1 MIIDIILFLLGL
13 LILYYGAEWLIRGAS
28 GIALEYGIR
37 PVVVGLTVVAL
48 GTSMP
53 EFLVNFIAALSGE
66 HHLALGNIIG
76 SNISNVALILGASAI
91 VLPIAVTPQILRK
104 EYPMMLGAMIAFYLV
119 ALDGTISRLDGSLLI
134 TGLAA
139 FLSYLVYE
147 AKNGSPALQMAEEM
161 EGVSRKDTDLVSAEG
176 EMETHGAS
184 LSEEEE
190 EVIGASAQDSITKK
204 ATYLIGGTVG
214 LAVGAHF
221 MVDSAV
227 DIARSMGISQ
237 IIIGLT
243 IVAIGTSLPEL
254 AASMV
259 GAIKS
264 EADLSVGNI
273 LGSNLL
279 NVLFV
284 VGSVSIMSPLDVEPT
299 TLSIHFPVMLGICV
313 MLLPIAWT
321 RFEITRVEGGVLL
334 ATFLS
339 YMTYILMWTV

>member
-1 MIIDIILFLLGL
+1 MILDVLLFLFGL
-13 LILYYGAEWLIRGAS
+13 VILYYGAEWLIRGAS
-28 GIALEYGIR
+28 GLALDYGIR

-53 EFLVNFIAALSGE
+53 EFLVNFLAALGGD
-66 HHLALGNIIG
+66 HDLAIGNIIG
-76 SNISNVALILGASAI
+76 SNISNVALILGASAV
-91 VLPIAVTPQILRK
+91 VLPVAVTPQILQK
-104 EYPMMLGAMIAFYLV
+104 EYPMMLGAMVLFYGV
-119 ALDGTISRLDGSLLI
+119 ALDGTISRLDGSLLVACLLAFI
-134 TGLAA
+134 SYLLYDAKNNATAQSMIDEIDVDSDDVSSSDPQDSLMKKTLYLVGGTAGLA
-139 FLSYLVYE
+139 L
-147 AKNGSPALQMAEEM
+147 
-161 EGVSRKDTDLVSAEG
+161 
-176 EMETHGAS
+176 
-184 LSEEEE
+184 
-190 EVIGASAQDSITKK
+190 
-204 ATYLIGGTVG
+204 
-214 LAVGAHF
+214 GAHF

-284 VGSVSIMSPLDVEPT
+284 VGTVSIMSPLSVEPS

-321 RFEITRVEGGVLL
+321 RYEITRVEGGVLL
-334 ATFLS
+334 ATFFS
-339 YMTYILMWTV
+339 YMTYIVMWTT

>member
-13 LILYYGAEWLIRGAS
+13 IILYYGAEWLIRGAS
-28 GIALEYGIR
+28 GIALDYGIR

-53 EFLVNFIAALSGE
+53 EFLVNFVAALGGD

-76 SNISNVALILGASAI
+76 SNISNVALILGASAL
-91 VLPIAVTPQILRK
+91 VLPITVTPQILRK
-104 EYPMMLGAMIAFYLV
+104 EYPMMLAAMFVFFGLS
-119 ALDGTISRLDGSLLI
+119 LDGMISRYDGIFLVTCLFAFIGYLLYD
-134 TGLAA
+134 TQ
-139 FLSYLVYE
+139 
-147 AKNGSPALQMAEEM
+147 NSPAAQQLVEEM
-161 EGVSRKDTDLVSAEG
+161 EGVSGEDPDLAAAQRESAADSERIPD
-176 EMETHGAS
+176 EVAAAS
-184 LSEEEE
+184 PE
-190 EVIGASAQDSITKK
+190 DSLGKK
-204 ATYLIGGTVG
+204 VLFLVGGTVG
-214 LAVGAHF
+214 LAIGAHF

-227 DIARSMGISQ
+227 DIAERMGISQ

-284 VGSVSIMSPLDVEPT
+284 VGTVSIISPLDVEPS
-299 TLSIHFPVMLGICV
+299 TLTIHFPVMLGICA

-321 RFEITRVEGGVLL
+321 RFEITRLEGGVLL
-334 ATFLS
+334 ATFLCYMS
-339 YMTYILMWTV
+339 YLLMWTV

>member
-1 MIIDIILFLLGL
+1 LLRPRFMILDVLLFLLGL

-37 PVVVGLTVVAL
+37 PVVVGLTIVAL

-53 EFLVNFIAALSGE
+53 EFLVNFIAALGGE

-76 SNISNVALILGASAI
+76 SNISNIALILGASAI
-91 VLPIAVTPQILRK
+91 VLPVAVAPQILRK
-104 EYPMMLGAMIAFYLV
+104 EYPMMLGAMVVFYV
-119 ALDGTISRLDGSLLI
+119 ISLDGTISRTDGIFLVSCLAGFIGYLLYDAQNNATAQSMI
-134 TGLAA
+134 DEMDVDDDDDIDPSSPTDTTLRKTA
-139 FLSYLVYE
+139 FLV
-147 AKNGSPALQMAEEM
+147 
-161 EGVSRKDTDLVSAEG
+161 
-176 EMETHGAS
+176 
-184 LSEEEE
+184 
-190 EVIGASAQDSITKK
+190 
-204 ATYLIGGTVG
+204 GGTVG
-214 LAVGAHF
+214 LALGAHF

-227 DIARSMGISQ
+227 DIARSLGISQ

-284 VGSVSIMSPLDVEPT
+284 VGTVSIMSPLDVEPS
-299 TLSIHFPVMLGICV
+299 TLTIHFPVMLGICV

-321 RFEITRVEGGVLL
+321 RFEITRLEGGVLL

-339 YMTYILMWTV
+339 YMTYIVVWTV

>member
-1 MIIDIILFLLGL
+1 MILDVLLFLLGL

-37 PVVVGLTVVAL
+37 PVVVGLTIVAL

-53 EFLVNFIAALSGE
+53 EFLVNFIAALGGE

-76 SNISNVALILGASAI
+76 SNISNIALILGASAI
-91 VLPIAVTPQILRK
+91 VLPVAVAPQILRK
-104 EYPMMLGAMIAFYLV
+104 EYPMMLGAMVVFYV
-119 ALDGTISRLDGSLLI
+119 ISLDGTISRTDGIFLVSCLAGFIGYLLYDAQNNATAQSMI
-134 TGLAA
+134 DEMDVDDDDDIDPSSPTDTTLMKTA
-139 FLSYLVYE
+139 FLV
-147 AKNGSPALQMAEEM
+147 
-161 EGVSRKDTDLVSAEG
+161 
-176 EMETHGAS
+176 
-184 LSEEEE
+184 
-190 EVIGASAQDSITKK
+190 
-204 ATYLIGGTVG
+204 GGTVG
-214 LAVGAHF
+214 LALGAHF

-227 DIARSMGISQ
+227 DIARSLGISQ

-284 VGSVSIMSPLDVEPT
+284 VGTVSIMSPLDVEPS
-299 TLSIHFPVMLGICV
+299 TLTIHFPVMLGICV

-321 RFEITRVEGGVLL
+321 RFEITRLEGGVLL

-339 YMTYILMWTV
+339 YMTYIVVWTV

>member
-1 MIIDIILFLLGL
+1 MILDVLLFLLGL

-37 PVVVGLTVVAL
+37 PVVVGLTIVAL

-53 EFLVNFIAALSGE
+53 EFLVNFIAALGGE

-76 SNISNVALILGASAI
+76 SNISNIALILGASAI
-91 VLPIAVTPQILRK
+91 VLPVAVAPQILRK
-104 EYPMMLGAMIAFYLV
+104 EYPMMLGAMVVFYV
-119 ALDGTISRLDGSLLI
+119 ISLDGTISRTDGIFLVSCLAGFIGYLLYDAQNNATAQSMI
-134 TGLAA
+134 DEMDVDDDDDIDPSSPTDTTLRKTA
-139 FLSYLVYE
+139 FLV
-147 AKNGSPALQMAEEM
+147 
-161 EGVSRKDTDLVSAEG
+161 
-176 EMETHGAS
+176 
-184 LSEEEE
+184 
-190 EVIGASAQDSITKK
+190 
-204 ATYLIGGTVG
+204 GGTVG
-214 LAVGAHF
+214 LALGAHF

-227 DIARSMGISQ
+227 DIARSLGISQ

-284 VGSVSIMSPLDVEPT
+284 VGTVSIMSPLDVEPS
-299 TLSIHFPVMLGICV
+299 TLTIHFPVMLGICV

-321 RFEITRVEGGVLL
+321 RFEITRLEGGVLL

-339 YMTYILMWTV
+339 YMTYIVVWTV

>member
-1 MIIDIILFLLGL
+1 
-13 LILYYGAEWLIRGAS
+13 
-28 GIALEYGIR
+28 
-37 PVVVGLTVVAL
+37 
-48 GTSMP
+48 MP
-53 EFLVNFIAALSGE
+53 EFLVNFIAALGGE

-76 SNISNVALILGASAI
+76 SNISNIALILGASAI
-91 VLPIAVTPQILRK
+91 VLPVAVAPQILRK
-104 EYPMMLGAMIAFYLV
+104 EYPMMLGAMVVFYV
-119 ALDGTISRLDGSLLI
+119 ISLDGTISRTDGIFLVSCLAGFIGYLLYDAQNNATAQSMI
-134 TGLAA
+134 DEMDVDDDDDIDPSSPTDTTLRKTA
-139 FLSYLVYE
+139 FLV
-147 AKNGSPALQMAEEM
+147 
-161 EGVSRKDTDLVSAEG
+161 
-176 EMETHGAS
+176 
-184 LSEEEE
+184 
-190 EVIGASAQDSITKK
+190 
-204 ATYLIGGTVG
+204 GGTVG
-214 LAVGAHF
+214 LALGAHF

-227 DIARSMGISQ
+227 DIARSLGISQ

-284 VGSVSIMSPLDVEPT
+284 VGTVSIMSPLDVEPS
-299 TLSIHFPVMLGICV
+299 TLTIHFPVMLGICV

-321 RFEITRVEGGVLL
+321 RFEITRLEGGVLL

-339 YMTYILMWTV
+339 YMTYIVVWTV

>member
-53 EFLVNFIAALSGE
+53 EFLVNFVAALGGD
-66 HHLALGNIIG
+66 HDLALGNIIG
-76 SNISNVALILGASAI
+76 SNIANVALILGASAL

-104 EYPMMLGAMIAFYLV
+104 EYPMMLAAMFVFFGL
-119 ALDGTISRLDGSLLI
+119 ALDGIISRYDGMFLVTCLFGFIGYLLYDAQNS
-134 TGLAA
+134 TTAQQ
-139 FLSYLVYE
+139 LV
-147 AKNGSPALQMAEEM
+147 EEM
-161 EGVSRKDTDLVSAEG
+161 EGVSADDPNRAAGHGESETPGAE
-176 EMETHGAS
+176 MVD
-184 LSEEEE
+184 EE
-190 EVIGASAQDSITKK
+190 EVMTASPDDTLGKK
-204 ATYLIGGTVG
+204 ALFLIGGTVG
-214 LAVGAHF
+214 LAIGAHF
-221 MVDSAV
+221 MVDSAI
-227 DIARSMGISQ
+227 DIAEQMGISQ

-259 GAIKS
+259 GAIKN

-284 VGSVSIMSPLDVEPT
+284 VGTVSIMSPLDVEPR
-299 TLSIHFPVMLGICV
+299 TLTVHFPVMLGICA

-321 RFEITRVEGGVLL
+321 RFRITRIEGGVLL
-334 ATFLS
+334 TTFFC
-339 YMTYILMWTV
+339 YMTYLLMWTV

>member
-1 MIIDIILFLLGL
+1 MILDVLLFLLGL

-37 PVVVGLTVVAL
+37 PVVVGLTIVAL

-53 EFLVNFIAALSGE
+53 EFLVNFIAALGGE

-76 SNISNVALILGASAI
+76 SNISNIALILGASAI
-91 VLPIAVTPQILRK
+91 VLQDAVAPQILRK
-104 EYPMMLGAMIAFYLV
+104 EYPMMLGAMVVFYV
-119 ALDGTISRLDGSLLI
+119 ISLDGTISRTDGIFLVSCLAGFIGYLLYDAQNNATAQSMI
-134 TGLAA
+134 DEMDVDDDDDIDPSSPTDTTLRKTA
-139 FLSYLVYE
+139 FLV
-147 AKNGSPALQMAEEM
+147 
-161 EGVSRKDTDLVSAEG
+161 
-176 EMETHGAS
+176 
-184 LSEEEE
+184 
-190 EVIGASAQDSITKK
+190 
-204 ATYLIGGTVG
+204 GGTVG
-214 LAVGAHF
+214 LALGAHF

-227 DIARSMGISQ
+227 DIARSLGISQ

-284 VGSVSIMSPLDVEPT
+284 VGTVSIMSPLDVEPS
-299 TLSIHFPVMLGICV
+299 TLTIHFPVMLGICV

-321 RFEITRVEGGVLL
+321 RFEITRLEGGVLL

-339 YMTYILMWTV
+339 YMTYIVVWTI

>member
-1 MIIDIILFLLGL
+1 MIFDVLLFLLGL

-37 PVVVGLTVVAL
+37 PVVVGLTIVAL

-53 EFLVNFIAALSGE
+53 EFLVNFIAALGGE

-76 SNISNVALILGASAI
+76 SNISNIALILGASAI
-91 VLPIAVTPQILRK
+91 VLPVAVAPQILRK
-104 EYPMMLGAMIAFYLV
+104 EYPMMLGAMVVFYV
-119 ALDGTISRLDGSLLI
+119 ISLDGTISRTDGIFLVSCLAGFIGYLLYDAQNNATAQSMMDEMDVDDDDI
-134 TGLAA
+134 ETSSPTDTTLMKTAFLVGGTIGLA
-139 FLSYLVYE
+139 L
-147 AKNGSPALQMAEEM
+147 
-161 EGVSRKDTDLVSAEG
+161 
-176 EMETHGAS
+176 
-184 LSEEEE
+184 
-190 EVIGASAQDSITKK
+190 
-204 ATYLIGGTVG
+204 
-214 LAVGAHF
+214 GAHF

-227 DIARSMGISQ
+227 DIARSLGISQ

-284 VGSVSIMSPLDVEPT
+284 VGTVSIMSPLDVEPS
-299 TLSIHFPVMLGICV
+299 TLTIHFPVMLGICV

-321 RFEITRVEGGVLL
+321 RFEITRLEGGVLL

-339 YMTYILMWTV
+339 YMTYIVIWTV

>member
-1 MIIDIILFLLGL
+1 MILDVLLFLLGL

-37 PVVVGLTVVAL
+37 PVVVGLTIVAL

-53 EFLVNFIAALSGE
+53 EFLVNFIAALGGE

-76 SNISNVALILGASAI
+76 SNISNIALILGASAI
-91 VLPIAVTPQILRK
+91 VLPVAVAPQILRK
-104 EYPMMLGAMIAFYLV
+104 EYPMMLGAMVVFYV
-119 ALDGTISRLDGSLLI
+119 ISLDGTISRTDGIFLVSCLAGFIGYLLYDAQNNATAQSMI
-134 TGLAA
+134 DEMDVDDDDDIDPSSPTDTTLMKTA
-139 FLSYLVYE
+139 FLV
-147 AKNGSPALQMAEEM
+147 
-161 EGVSRKDTDLVSAEG
+161 
-176 EMETHGAS
+176 
-184 LSEEEE
+184 
-190 EVIGASAQDSITKK
+190 
-204 ATYLIGGTVG
+204 GGTVG
-214 LAVGAHF
+214 LALGAHF

-227 DIARSMGISQ
+227 DIARSLGISQ
-237 IIIGLT
+237 IVIGLT

-284 VGSVSIMSPLDVEPT
+284 VGTVSIMSPLDVEPS
-299 TLSIHFPVMLGICV
+299 TLTIHFPVMLGICV

-321 RFEITRVEGGVLL
+321 RFEITRLEGGVLL

-339 YMTYILMWTV
+339 YMTYIVVWTV